1 MSPALPTV
9 RARDV
14 LKALQRAGFYIDHQT
29 GSHARL
35 FHNTRQELR
44 VTIPIH
50 NKDDPVLQ
58 RFGVAIVILMNLSA
72 DIERELEQGIPVD
85 PEGMS

>member
-1 MSPALPTV
+1 MSPPLPV
-9 RARDV
+9 VKAREC

-35 FHNTRQELR
+35 LHRTRPELK

-50 NKDDPVLQ
+50 SKDLPQGTLKS
-58 RFGVAIVILMNLSA
+58 ILRQAGLSV
-72 DIERELEQGIPVD
+72 EEFLELLD
-85 PEGMS
+85 